1 MRFKTAF
8 STGIADS
15 QQALR
20 SQIVNSN
27 YKDLHKYVTFLAKR
41 KVKMAGYWP
50 SSVL

>member
-8 STGIADS
+8 TTAVLDS
-15 QQALR
+15 QQSLR
-20 SQIVNSN
+20 SQIINSN
-27 YKDLHKYVTFLAKR
+27 YKDSHKYVPFLAKR